1 MIRRVRTPE
10 GARYYGAPIGTPIV
24 KDRSGK
30 LRAIK
35 TALKKELAANG
46 APTVHPSVTESSTD
60 IGGNPLDL
68 VLDKIEIVGRNVL
81 PERNRKHT
89 GWKRLGVVKNPN
101 GHNAVAIKIDG
112 EDEATLVSE
121 FDFDDEV
128 FQGIVDDLVTV
139 KETLPADLKD
149 LQFGVYIP
157 HGDHMFED
165 EDGNPDQS
173 VGGYTITGAAMITLN
188 PMMAVNAPLQAE
200 DGWDWGDHP
209 PFYDYLS
216 PRLSTMVHE
225 AGHLVSMQRGTIEG
239 FGEFPVREMTRRTKG
254 EIAGYA
260 ATNPQEAYAELYAQY
275 KIGGPGSLPV
285 ADAWAREFNW
295 D

>member
-10 GARYYGAPIGTPIV
+10 GAKFYGAPIGTPIV

-30 LRAIK
+30 LRAIRG
-35 TALKKELAANG
+35 ELS
-46 APTVHPSVTESSTD
+46 PTVHPSVTESSTD

-112 EDEATLVSE
+112 EDEATIMSE
-121 FDFDDEV
+121 YDFDDEV

-157 HGDHMFED
+157 HGDHLFED
-165 EDGNPDQS
+165 DDGNPDQS
-173 VGGYTITGAAMITLN
+173 IGGYTITGAAMITLN